1 MKDINSIVSELE
13 QQRDAIERAIKALKE
28 VAGARAVKPAI
39 EQTPLPAGRKK
50 RHLSAEGR
58 RRIIEATKK
67 RWAAKRAAAENA
79 PASKKPVPAVHQ
91 SSSKRLPGK
100 KSAGRKRV
108 GASAS

>member
-1 MKDINSIVSELE
+1 LKDINSIVSELE

-28 VAGARAVKPAI
+28 VTGARAVKPTI

-91 SSSKRLPGK
+91 SSKRLPGK
-100 KSAGRKRV
+100 KSAARKRV
-108 GASAS
+108 GASSS

>member
-28 VAGARAVKPAI
+28 VTGARAVRPTAD
-39 EQTPLPAGRKK
+39 QTTLPVARKK

-79 PASKKPVPAVHQ
+79 PASKKA
-91 SSSKRLPGK
+91 SGK
-100 KSAGRKRV
+100 KSAAKRRA
-108 GASAS
+108 GASSS